1 MATAQETTVALGMDA
16 VYYMTK
22 DLQRARNFYENV
34 LGLRATFDM
43 SGDGG
48 GSFVEYELPDG
59 STFGLGHIPDA
70 PFHESGGAMFAVAD
84 VKAALEK
91 AKAAGAQVFF
101 DYMDLQPCEMAWV
114 SDTEGNSLGLHH
126 RKDGS
131 VG

>member
-22 DLQRARNFYENV
+22 DLQRARKFYEGV
-34 LGLRATFDM
+34 LGLKPTWEM
-43 SGDGG
+43 PGDG
-48 GSFVEYELPDG
+48 GSFVEYELSDG
-59 STFGLGHIPDA
+59 STFGLGHMPGA
-70 PFHESGGAMFAVAD
+70 PWHESGGAMFAVGD
-84 VKAALEK
+84 VKATLEK
-91 AKAAGAQVFF
+91 AKEAGAQVFF
-101 DYMDLQPCEMAWV
+101 DYMELEPCEMAWV